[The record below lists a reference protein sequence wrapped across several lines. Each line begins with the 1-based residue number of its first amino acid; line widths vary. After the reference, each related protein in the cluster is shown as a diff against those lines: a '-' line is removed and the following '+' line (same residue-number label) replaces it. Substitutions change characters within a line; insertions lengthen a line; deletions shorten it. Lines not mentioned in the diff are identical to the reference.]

1 MCSALELPSVE
12 YLHAQPST
20 SGAQCKTDNTTAVYC
35 LLTHFFYPVSKY
47 KPAEMEEEDVYA
59 SNVPS
64 PAMFTECDGSSAGDR
79 SNFRRPT
86 NGTDIFAAFNLGSE
100 SESDDGDDDDAVA
113 LPVIPRVFRAT
124 LDTSENEPIDTIQ
137 PPQQSSL
144 HPTFPA
150 ESPSSSTTLFEP
162 NDFFDFRWSP
172 FPIPPIQSDL
182 RRELFSNINV
192 GPTLTKA
199 DPYEIFV
206 HIWDRQFMEH
216 IVSETN
222 KYAQQLATQFILNN
236 NIRPSSRICDWKDT
250 SVDELYVF
258 LAITIAMG
266 VVAKGQVVDYW
277 NSDESI
283 FITPGFRDFSY
294 MPSNLSLPSHHI
306 SNRTVLVLNSSSHH
320 IRSLQQNCAADEH
333 LLQWKGWLE
342 INQFISNKAAAVGI
356 KTYEICESQTGYLWR
371 FVVHARKRSVTAV
384 PDSDPLQAF
393 IPNLVLTLVQGLE
406 NKGHTLWMDNFYN
419 SPALARKLK
428 SLGFDCV
435 GTLRTNRR
443 FVPTMLADVTR
454 AKMHPGEIIGLTS
467 GDVDLLVWRNNNRVA
482 MISTYHGNAT
492 AEIKGITKPAVVHDY
507 NYMMGGVDKKDQML
521 AAFPIERKRTKVWY
535 KKLFRRL
542 LNVSVLNAYVICKHS
557 KPISH
562 RSFRMSLVQSMLKH
576 HLPGTFPPVTLLQGL
591 RNVYSVRDH
600 HLAEYDLDPKL
611 KGRKRRLCVVC
622 KNGSL
627 HTALGAI
634 RLHA

>member
-1 MCSALELPSVE
+1 
-12 YLHAQPST
+12 
-20 SGAQCKTDNTTAVYC
+20 
-35 LLTHFFYPVSKY
+35 
-47 KPAEMEEEDVYA
+47 MEEEDVYA

-86 NGTDIFAAFNLGSE
+86 NGTDIFAAFILGSE

-144 HPTFPA
+144 PYPTFPA
-150 ESPSSSTTLFEP
+150 KSPSSSTTLFEP

-283 FITPGFRDFSY
+283 FITPGFRVY
-294 MPSNLSLPSHHI
+294 MSLRRFQLLHRCLHFRDNKDMYKQNLSHSEAKLFKIQP
-306 SNRTVLVLNSSSHH
+306 VLDHLNSVFQSSYN
-320 IRSLQQNCAADEH
+320 LQQNIALDES

-542 LNVSVLNAYVICKHS
+542 LNVSVLNAYVIWT
-557 KPISH
+557 IIWRNTTWT
-562 RSFRMSLVQSMLKH
+562 RSLK
-576 HLPGTFPPVTLLQGL
+576 
-591 RNVYSVRDH
+591 
-600 HLAEYDLDPKL
+600 AENGDY
-611 KGRKRRLCVVC
+611 VWFA